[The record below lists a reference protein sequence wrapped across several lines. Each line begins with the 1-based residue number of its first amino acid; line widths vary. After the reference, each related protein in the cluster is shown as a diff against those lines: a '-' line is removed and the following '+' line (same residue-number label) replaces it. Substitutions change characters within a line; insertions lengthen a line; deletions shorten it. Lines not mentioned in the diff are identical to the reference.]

1 MFKWFLTLMVGAF
14 ITSGTNVYA
23 QEVLKSADGRL
34 VKLNPDFT
42 WEYVKDGIQNKVVFS
57 ISEATDFYEEYE
69 IKKDSWGNFES
80 ASYFFGCRYQIA
92 AENKTDYEVK
102 VHDFWLQ
109 SDNTFM
115 VLYKMDYAKPLAPK
129 DKIYQNAAMND
140 ALTDIEKKRKF
151 DRELTASEID
161 DHLVEFGCKYFE
173 DTLFLETSKFPDYPY
188 FLEFHPSTGL
198 TGPAAFTFAAVGEG
212 VDSLKEKIINS
223 QK

>member
-1 MFKWFLTLMVGAF
+1 MVGAF

-92 AENKTDYEVK
+92 AENKTDYQVMIYAFRLK
-102 VHDFWLQ
+102 
-109 SDNTFM
+109 SDKISLGGAAYN
-115 VLYKMDYAKPLAPK
+115 VPRLKKPLAPSK
-129 DKIYQNAAMND
+129 KIYLDPMSRAPSNQ
-140 ALTDIEKKRKF
+140 ALREKHIF
-151 DRELTASEID
+151 DRRLTASEID

-212 VDSLKEKIINS
+212 VYPLKEKIINA
-223 QK
+223 QR